1 MPVLATAWTKK
12 DKALIKRNIE
22 SPMKVT
28 AIISMP
34 IGMGFI
40 FMGDEIMSLLYSTVA
55 STEIGGTILRIY
67 GIAAIFA
74 GIAIPMT
81 SMLQSI
87 KKEMFAFINIAI
99 GAVIK
104 VVVNFLF
111 VRIPS
116 INIKGAAIGTLAC
129 FLFIFIAHFIT
140 LVVSTR
146 VVPNIYKT
154 IIKPLI
160 AAVLCGASA
169 FGVQY
174 LLSDMGKIGTVL
186 AIAAAAVVYFVV
198 LIILNTFEPDDI
210 ITLPKGEK
218 LLKIMTKLKIIR

>member
-1 MPVLATAWTKK
+1 M
-12 DKALIKRNIE
+12 
-22 SPMKVT
+22 
-28 AIISMP
+28 
-34 IGMGFI
+34 
-40 FMGDEIMSLLYSTVA
+40 
-55 STEIGGTILRIY
+55 
-67 GIAAIFA
+67 
-74 GIAIPMT
+74 
-81 SMLQSI
+81 
-87 KKEMFAFINIAI
+87 
-99 GAVIK
+99 
-104 VVVNFLF
+104 
-111 VRIPS
+111 
-116 INIKGAAIGTLAC
+116 
-129 FLFIFIAHFIT
+129 
-140 LVVSTR
+140 VVSTR